1 MDGATVGEESGG
13 GTRLNEKLGYVYDA
27 AGNLQ
32 YRTNNALI
40 QTFAV
45 NELNQ
50 LSNITRSG
58 TLTISGATSTNASSV
73 TVNGSSATLYDD
85 RTFAK
90 DGLTTT
96 NGVNAYTAAG
106 SDSLGRSASDSIT
119 VNLPSTAS
127 FSYDANG
134 SLTNDGIWTFV
145 YDGENR
151 LCSMTMT
158 NVASVANSNRCRL
171 EFQYD
176 YLGRRV
182 WKKVSTWNGSSFT
195 AQSTNIYIYDGY
207 NLIADLDGGA
217 PLDPLPLRRSFTWG
231 LDMTGTL
238 DGASGV
244 GGYLMIV
251 DHVPV
256 TDTIHYAAHDGNANV
271 MALVNSAGDIS
282 ARYEYGP
289 FHEVIRATGPMS
301 RINCTTSSDRYT
313 DWETG
318 LVYHYGRYYSPIL
331 GRWINEDPV
340 EEDGGNNLYAFVG
353 NNPVTMF
360 DALGTTTGT
369 VGDTTAG
376 TSGAAAMSGS
386 GAQVIGLLTRVRNAV
401 ETFND
406 IQEFTSDI
414 LEAAEGDPS
423 DLMMTLLQASA
434 QTLAK
439 RLVGSG
445 AKLGVAAAA
454 SGSTKKFEMHHI
466 FPQRADLKKQFEAAG
481 INIHEWKVRLERN
494 VHKGIHQGGARGGD
508 WNDDWTKFLKG
519 KPKSPTQM
527 FDFAI
532 ELMQKYGVNASQ
544 LK

>member
-1 MDGATVGEESGG
+1 MGDGSRWLYEHNDRNEVTSGKRYWSDWTPGAGQQFAYSYDNAGNRATALSGGDANGATLRQ
-13 GTRLNEKLGYVYDA
+13 TTYTA
-27 AGNLQ
+27 
-32 YRTNNALI
+32 NALN
-40 QTFAV
+40 QYSSVSNPAYAQVLGAATASASVKV
-45 NELNQ
+45 NTGDAYEKDEFYHKEVSVSNGSGPLALTATAIAN
-50 LSNITRSG
+50 LSGTTATNSG
-58 TLTISGATSTNASSV
+58 TLIIPAATQ
-73 TVNGSSATLYDD
+73 
-85 RTFAK
+85 
-90 DGLTTT
+90 
-96 NGVNAYTAAG
+96 
-106 SDSLGRSASDSIT
+106 SLA
-119 VNLPSTAS
+119 
-127 FSYDANG
+127 YDANG
-134 SLTNDGIWTFV
+134 SLTNDGIWGLV

-151 LCSMTMT
+151 LRSMTMT
-158 NVASVANSNRCRL
+158 NVASVVNSNRFRL

-353 NNPVTMF
+353 
-360 DALGTTTGT
+360 
-369 VGDTTAG
+369 
-376 TSGAAAMSGS
+376 
-386 GAQVIGLLTRVRNAV
+386 
-401 ETFND
+401 
-406 IQEFTSDI
+406 
-414 LEAAEGDPS
+414 
-423 DLMMTLLQASA
+423 
-434 QTLAK
+434 K
-439 RLVGSG
+439 
-445 AKLGVAAAA
+445 
-454 SGSTKKFEMHHI
+454 
-466 FPQRADLKKQFEAAG
+466 
-481 INIHEWKVRLERN
+481 
-494 VHKGIHQGGARGGD
+494 
-508 WNDDWTKFLKG
+508 
-519 KPKSPTQM
+519 
-527 FDFAI
+527 
-532 ELMQKYGVNASQ
+532 
-544 LK
+544 